1 MSEEK
6 KDEQINAQNEA
17 EAQTIADPFAQMF
30 QFYDNFQKSWSGVI
44 SEAVGSKS
52 FAESMGQQLEGSL
65 DSMTL
70 FRRQFGDMM
79 EQYLQLMSLP
89 TRKEIVNIA
98 QRLTHLE
105 MALDDLNAKMD
116 ELIDLQNTKR
126 K

>member
-6 KDEQINAQNEA
+6 KEQKA
-17 EAQTIADPFAQMF
+17 ESQEETELVDPFAQMF
-30 QFYDNFQKSWSGVI
+30 QFYDSFQKSWSNVM

-65 DSMTL
+65 DTMTL
-70 FRRQFGDMM
+70 FRKQFGDLM

-89 TRKEIVNIA
+89 TRKEITSIA
-98 QRLTHLE
+98 KRLTHLE

-116 ELIDLQNTKR
+116 ELIDMQKA
-126 K
+126 KKK